1 MTACKKDDNTNGSK
15 LDNEESPLVISSE
28 ALDAVFNPYFYTAG
42 ADGDVVG
49 QTQIGMLS
57 TDESAK
63 DNPDGAYIA
72 CGDDFPCVVKD
83 YTVETFGSASSPD
96 KDNYYT
102 TYSFAIKNGIKFS
115 DGSDLTIKDVLFNM
129 YVLLDPAYT
138 GSSTLYSVDI
148 KGLTEYRTQSTDSSE
163 QSDKIYYA
171 EARIRIGVITAWCD
185 EAIELQNPNEFDAK
199 YEELKEI
206 DAECKAGSNPYSPL
220 EYIETAKKMFLDEL
234 NSDWTSA
241 ESAAASEEH
250 EYHKYGITEAWQFF
264 LADHGLITLNDKEV
278 GGQTVYEVEWNG
290 YDEAGV
296 PHDKEGL
303 VNRVYESMVGDDA
316 KAYLPTYAKGVKAIV
331 DGGWNTSKIKRKS
344 R

>member
-1 MTACKKDDNTNGSK
+1 M
-15 LDNEESPLVISSE
+15 
-28 ALDAVFNPYFYTAG
+28 
-42 ADGDVVG
+42 VG

-206 DAECKAGSNPYSPL
+206 DEEKHKELTGYTNQNILEMARFLSDHGTDMWIRHVLVPGLTDDPEGLKRTREFIDSLKTVKRVEVLPYHTLGKFKWEKLGIAYPL
-220 EYIETAKKMFLDEL
+220 EGVRTPTAEEVKTAEEL
-234 NSDWTSA
+234 L
-241 ESAAASEEH
+241 
-250 EYHKYGITEAWQFF
+250 GI
-264 LADHGLITLNDKEV
+264 
-278 GGQTVYEVEWNG
+278 
-290 YDEAGV
+290 
-296 PHDKEGL
+296 
-303 VNRVYESMVGDDA
+303 
-316 KAYLPTYAKGVKAIV
+316 VK
-331 DGGWNTSKIKRKS
+331 
-344 R
+344 